1 MYTLSVLY
9 DEYLHIKSYDIEC
22 PTASAMAS
30 RQGTLG
36 GNITSWQPRPW
47 MGPMRAQGAGR
58 TLINATHRLSFL
70 PSGAVLR
77 HI

>member
-36 GNITSWQPRPW
+36 RNITS
-47 MGPMRAQGAGR
+47 
-58 TLINATHRLSFL
+58 
-70 PSGAVLR
+70 
-77 HI
+77 